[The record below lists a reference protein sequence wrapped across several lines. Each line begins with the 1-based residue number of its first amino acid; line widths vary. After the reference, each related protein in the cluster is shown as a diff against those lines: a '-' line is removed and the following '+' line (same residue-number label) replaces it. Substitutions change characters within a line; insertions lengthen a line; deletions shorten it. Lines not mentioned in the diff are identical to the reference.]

1 MKWTAEDDARLIP
14 FIEEADRDEVLLTE
28 EEFWARVAEDEAEE
42 RRERQLKRK
51 QKIKNIK
58 LHIMKPLEKIS
69 KKFVKI

>member
-42 RRERQLKRK
+42 RREKQLKHK

>member
-1 MKWTAEDDARLIP
+1 MKWTAEDDERLIP

-42 RRERQLKRK
+42 RRERQLKHK
-51 QKIKNIK
+51 QNIK